1 MCCEDS
7 TALQRNPGSPLLP
20 VDFGDAP
27 DPCGPD
33 DHGFNV
39 DKAACLVK
47 GEGTH
52 DIIARS
58 KLRPSALPKF

>member
-7 TALQRNPGSPLLP
+7 AALWRNPGSPLLP
-20 VDFGDAP
+20 GDFGDAP
-27 DPCGPD
+27 DPCGPED
-33 DHGFNV
+33 PGFTV
-39 DKAACLVK
+39 EKAACLVK

-58 KLRPSALPKF
+58 ELRPGALPEF